1 MAFACIIKS
10 DDGAAMLHAL
20 QNDARVYKVSHY
32 KKWPW
37 LVFQD
42 TVEHEFVIVHLRY
55 GCEDLIFCLDRSV
68 GPKKDG
74 LNAKDTPKNSPEL
87 IMALSNPI
95 QLSSDSPS
103 SSRAYSVAPR
113 VILHTGWLWIKSLP
127 CITYLQSTFG
137 QFFGSVILTG
147 YEMFTTLE

>member
-1 MAFACIIKS
+1 M
-10 DDGAAMLHAL
+10 
-20 QNDARVYKVSHY
+20 
-32 KKWPW
+32 
-37 LVFQD
+37 
-42 TVEHEFVIVHLRY
+42 EHEFVIVHLRY
-55 GCEDLIFCLDRSV
+55 GCEDLIFRLDRSI

-113 VILHTGWLWIKSLP
+113 VILHTG
-127 CITYLQSTFG
+127 
-137 QFFGSVILTG
+137 
-147 YEMFTTLE
+147 